1 MQKRQFKLLRAK
13 KRIGI
18 GVRLAVM
25 IAVLL
30 VVTTGSFAVLSM
42 MSQRREAL
50 HVFVESSINMCKSL
64 ERTLRFSMLENR
76 REEIDSAIKQIAEE
90 DIISS
95 VVLFSHE
102 GEPVYASSPASAQPV
117 ALEDVRCAGCHR
129 SGGAPIE
136 RLPGTAGY
144 RLVEESNTAEVWLP
158 VYNEPECS
166 SAACHA
172 HSPDESVLGI
182 MEMNVSYEE
191 INRLLRWSHGR
202 LLGLSVIM
210 AFSASVIVLAL
221 IRQWVTKPVR
231 ELLDGT
237 RRVADGELGHV
248 IPEGEAE
255 LGALARAFNKM
266 QQNILASQRQL
277 IIIEKLA
284 SIGKLSA
291 SVAHEINNPLTG
303 ILTFAEDLVENSDE
317 NDPRLADYKV
327 ILREAIRC
335 RQIVRQLLDFSRQ
348 ETPDFRPVNM
358 NEVLSHTLAFVSK
371 QAVFR
376 NIVIHT
382 DLAENLPPVTAD
394 PLQLEQVILDILVNA
409 SEAMPEGGQIYISS
423 GMNPKTREVEVAIR
437 DTGPGIPEEYIQKIF
452 EPFFSTKGG
461 KSMGIGLAVSW
472 NIINQHGGRLE
483 AESKP
488 GEGAT
493 FRILMPWA
501 QEGVRAGARA

>member
-1 MQKRQFKLLRAK
+1 MQVRQLKLFRAK

-30 VVTTGSFAVLSM
+30 VLTTGSFAVFSL

-50 HVFVESSINMCKSL
+50 DVFVDSSINMCKSL

-76 REEIDSAIKQIAEE
+76 RDEIDSAIKQIVEE
-90 DIISS
+90 DVIDS
-95 VVLFSHE
+95 VTLVSHK
-102 GEPVYASSPASAQPV
+102 GEPVYVSNPDSAMPV
-117 ALEDVRCAGCHR
+117 FLDDVRCAGCHR
-129 SGGAPIE
+129 PGGATLTY
-136 RLPGTAGY
+136 LPGIAGY
-144 RLVEESNTAEVWLP
+144 QLVEETNTARVWLP
-158 VYNEPECS
+158 VYNEPKCS
-166 SAACHA
+166 TAGCHA
-172 HSPDESVLGI
+172 HSPEETVLGI
-182 MEMNVSYEE
+182 MQMDVSYKE
-191 INRLLRWSHGR
+191 ISEMLRRSHTRLLA
-202 LLGLSVIM
+202 LSLIM
-210 AFSASVIVLAL
+210 AFSTSLIVLAL

-231 ELLDGT
+231 ELLGGT

-266 QQNILASQRQL
+266 QQNILTSQRQL
-277 IIIEKLA
+277 IMIEKLA

-303 ILTFAEDLVENSDE
+303 ILTFAEDLVESSDP
-317 NDPRLADYKV
+317 NDPRLADYKI

-348 ETPDFRPVNM
+348 ETPDLRPVNM
-358 NEVLSHTLAFVSK
+358 NEVLSHTLKFVSK

-376 NIVIHT
+376 NISIHT
-382 DLAENLPPVTAD
+382 DLSENLPPVKAD

-409 SEAMPEGGQIYISS
+409 SEAMPDGGQIFIASS
-423 GMNPKTREVEVAIR
+423 TNSKTREIEVSIR
-437 DTGPGIPEEYIQKIF
+437 DTGPGIPAEYIQKIF

-472 NIINQHGGRLE
+472 NIVSQHGGRLE

-493 FRILMPWA
+493 FRIVMPWA
-501 QEGVRAGARA
+501 EETRASIRS